1 MNSSDFNDVTLQC
14 DIIIGCVV
22 SISMVTQCACM
33 SYNFINNM
41 CTCVNVCVCVCV
53 PRACVCDRI

>member
-1 MNSSDFNDVTLQC
+1 
-14 DIIIGCVV
+14 
-22 SISMVTQCACM
+22 MVTQCACM